1 MKQKRAGGEIR
12 NADPWIPPT
21 WMESEALGG
30 GLRHLCFTNLSLPTQ
45 VSRIPGHPPPEET
58 GTEYRLT
65 QYWAP
70 QVTQPRG

>member
-1 MKQKRAGGEIR
+1 MQILGFHPHGWNQK
-12 NADPWIPPT
+12 PW
-21 WMESEALGG
+21 GG